1 MNIEIISGSPR
12 KESVT
17 VRLAVYLQQYL
28 QNALPEA
35 QVGIIDMRQ
44 HHLGSFNH
52 VYTTPEHAPAE
63 HTILAQR
70 MHAANAFII
79 VTPEY
84 NGTYTAEVKNLFDRF
99 PKQSKKPF
107 GIVTASTGPLGG
119 ARSTQA
125 LLLLVPAL
133 GGIASPQMLITPQV
147 DKKFSADGELID
159 TGFQKSIDVFT
170 QDYIWLVQHLQ
181 PVFA

>member
-1 MNIEIISGSPR
+1 MNIEIVSGSPR

-17 VRLAVYLQQYL
+17 VRLAVYLQQHL
-28 QNALPEA
+28 QNLLPEA
-35 QVGIIDMRQ
+35 NVGIIDMRQ
-44 HHLGSFNH
+44 WQLGSFNH
-52 VYTTPEHAPAE
+52 VYTTPENAPAE
-63 HTILAQR
+63 HKLLAER
-70 MHAANAFII
+70 MHAANAYII

-99 PKQSKKPF
+99 PKQSRKPF

-133 GGIASPQMLITPQV
+133 GGIALPQMLITPQV

-159 TGFQKSIDVFT
+159 PSFQKSVDMFLHEYT
-170 QDYIWLVQHLQ
+170 WLIHQLQ
-181 PVFA
+181 PALV